1 MIREASNQDILRI
14 NEIGL
19 LIKDDFNKVFNIEE
33 DLKKDY
39 VHIYVYEENNQIL
52 GFLHTEYHFEIT
64 DIVNIAVDI
73 NNQNKGIGYKLIDYL
88 LNNTESKKIM
98 LEVRESNTNAIS
110 LYNKCGF
117 KEIHRRKNYYGNE
130 DAIIMER
137 SI

>member
-19 LIKDDFNKVFNIEE
+19 LIKEDFDKVFNIEE

-39 VHIYVYEENNQIL
+39 VHIYVYEEDNQIL

-73 NNQNKGIGYKLIDYL
+73 NNQHKGIGYKLIDYL
-88 LNNTESKKIM
+88 FNNTESEKIM

-117 KEIHRRKNYYGNE
+117 KEIHRRVNYYGNE

>member
-1 MIREASNQDILRI
+1 MIRVASNQDINRI

-19 LIKDDFNKVFNIEE
+19 LIKEDFEKVFNIEE
-33 DLKKDY
+33 ELQKDY
-39 VHIYVYEENNQIL
+39 VQIYVYEEDNSIL

-73 NNQNKGIGYKLIDYL
+73 NNQNKGIGYELVNYLI
-88 LNNTESKKIM
+88 NNTQSEKLM

-110 LYNKCGF
+110 LYTKCGF

>member
-19 LIKDDFNKVFNIEE
+19 LIKEDFDKVFNIEE
-33 DLKKDY
+33 DLTKDY
-39 VHIYVYEENNQIL
+39 VHIYVYEEENKIL

-73 NNQNKGIGYKLIDYL
+73 NNQHKGIGYKLIEYL
-88 LNNTESKKIM
+88 LNNTESEKIM
-98 LEVRESNTNAIS
+98 LEVRESNTNAIN
-110 LYNKCGF
+110 LYDKCGF
-117 KEIHRRKNYYGNE
+117 KEIHRRTNYYGNE

-137 SI
+137 GI

>member
-117 KEIHRRKNYYGNE
+117 KEIHRRVNYYGNE

-137 SI
+137 GI

>member
-117 KEIHRRKNYYGNE
+117 KEIHRRVNYYGNE